1 MSEIFA
7 KHQEAHNLNEKRPST
22 EASTDLNPI
31 LELSHGSFNSA
42 VIKLFQQLVTDF
54 LETNENQDLSKREPR
69 TVPNELELECERK
82 GSRMAP

>member
-7 KHQEAHNLNEKRPST
+7 KHQENHNLNEKRPST
-22 EASTDLNPI
+22 QASTDLNPI

-42 VIKLFQQLVTDF
+42 VIKLFQQLATDF
-54 LETNENQDLSKREPR
+54 LETNENKDLSKIEPGA
-69 TVPNELELECERK
+69 VPNELELECEGM